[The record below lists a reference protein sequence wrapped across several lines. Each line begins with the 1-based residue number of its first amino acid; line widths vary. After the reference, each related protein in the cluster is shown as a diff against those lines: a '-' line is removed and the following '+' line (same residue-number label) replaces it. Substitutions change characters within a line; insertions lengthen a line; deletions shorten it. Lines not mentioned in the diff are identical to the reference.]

1 MCFVVFQLSR
11 NFKQFRP
18 LEKKNEVEN
27 ASIAK
32 FNALFSYLP
41 IEIAKIKPYEILPR
55 QNREIKY
62 PRN

>member
-18 LEKKNEVEN
+18 LEKNEVEN

-41 IEIAKIKPYEILPR
+41 IEIAKIKPREILPR

-62 PRN
+62 PQN

>member
-1 MCFVVFQLSR
+1 MCFVVFQLFG

-18 LEKKNEVEN
+18 LEKYNEVEN

-32 FNALFSYLP
+32 FNALFSNWP
-41 IEIAKIKPYEILPR
+41 IEIAKIKPREILPR

-62 PRN
+62 Q